1 MQSIYY
7 FCAKV
12 QTKNQLTVS
21 FTNIN
26 IEIMVTSTEPVVEL
40 TGRYTIKE
48 TSAILGIDRHTLG
61 TYVKA
66 GYIRPQFKRNPI
78 CMNKPRTRFLGSEIL
93 RFWRAFV

>member
-1 MQSIYY
+1 
-7 FCAKV
+7 
-12 QTKNQLTVS
+12 
-21 FTNIN
+21 
-26 IEIMVTSTEPVVEL
+26 MVTSTEPVVDL